1 MGPRTDAEKSV
12 IKFLVWSVESQRE
25 LGLGW
30 TPCCKNHE
38 DGGGECEGRQSVGLR
53 GGSTVTPGILAAH
66 RDGWQ
71 SHLCEWEPGLGPRLG
86 TRRS

>member
-1 MGPRTDAEKSV
+1 MGPRTDEEKSV
-12 IKFLVWSVESQRE
+12 IQFLVWSIESQRE

-30 TPCCKNHE
+30 TPCCQNHE
-38 DGGGECEGRQSVGLR
+38 DGGGEGEGRQAAGLH

-66 RDGWQ
+66 RHGWR
-71 SHLCEWEPGLGPRLG
+71 SHLCEREPGLGPRLG